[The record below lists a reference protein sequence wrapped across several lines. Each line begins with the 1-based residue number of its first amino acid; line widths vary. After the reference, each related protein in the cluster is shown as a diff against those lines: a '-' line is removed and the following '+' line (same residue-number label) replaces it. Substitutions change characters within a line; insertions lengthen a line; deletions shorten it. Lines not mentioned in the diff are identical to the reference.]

1 MKQSRMSLL
10 FPCVIPTIVKDY
22 QRMRLHYNRFFKFL
36 PIDRIIFVGPENLL
50 PIIESDK
57 ANDIFTNHSIEFINE
72 TSLLDIDPLR
82 PVFNSLITPENN
94 LKPTAINWYYQQ
106 FLKMSYALICKSPYY
121 LCWDS
126 DTLPLKKIEMFNS
139 DGKPYFDIKS
149 EHNEVYF
156 KTIEKL
162 FGFGKII
169 EKSFV
174 SEHMLFKVDLMKEM
188 LSEIERTDFSGE
200 HFSEKIL
207 YAVGSENL
215 NQGFSEFET
224 FGSWVG
230 VRHSSEYK
238 LRNWNSFRNTNFF
251 VDISDVS
258 EEDLNWLSKDFDAAT
273 FEKYQE
279 TNTTLNTLFKD
290 SRYRENLTPKQFYT
304 SILESGVFGDYI
316 DGSIK
321 DCEFSAPL

>member
-1 MKQSRMSLL
+1 MKQSCISLL
-10 FPCVIPTIVKDY
+10 FPCVIPTIKKDY
-22 QRMRLHYNRFFKFL
+22 QRMRLHYNRLFKFL
-36 PIDRIIFVGPENLL
+36 PIDRIVFVGPESLL
-50 PIIESDK
+50 PLIENDK
-57 ANDIFTNHSIEFINE
+57 ANDIFSNHSVEFINE
-72 TSLLDIDPLR
+72 TSLLDIDSLR
-82 PVFNSLITPENN
+82 PVFNSLITTENN

-106 FLKMSYALICKSPYY
+106 FLKMSYALICKSTYY

-126 DTLPLKKIEMFNS
+126 DTLPLRKIEMLCPN
-139 DGKPYFDIKS
+139 GKPYFDIKS

-156 KTIEKL
+156 KTIERL

-174 SEHMLFKVDLMKEM
+174 SELMLFKVDLMKEM
-188 LSEIERTDFSGE
+188 ISEIEQSKFNGDRFY
-200 HFSEKIL
+200 EKIL

-230 VRHSSEYK
+230 VRHSSEYM

-251 VDISDVS
+251 VDISNVS
-258 EEDLNWLSKDFDAAT
+258 EEDLNWLAKDFDAAT

-279 TNTTLNTLFKD
+279 TNETLNTLFIDPK
-290 SRYRENLTPKQFYT
+290 YREALSPKQFYT
-304 SILESGVFGDYI
+304 TILESGVFGDYL

-321 DCEFSAPL
+321 SSEFSAPL